1 MKAKKAITIISV
13 SVAAVIAAL
22 LVACCLFLWSG
33 YSGDEPCWI
42 YVRSG
47 ANDGD
52 VKSELSSSLGVTGS
66 RAATLWSL
74 FGGDASRAH
83 GAYRIEPGSSP
94 MKIYRTLKNRA
105 QTPVKLTF
113 NNIRTMNQLAS
124 RVASCVEVDSASFLA
139 ACDSL
144 LPGMGFKRAEYPAAF
159 LPDTYEF
166 YWTAS
171 PEKIVST
178 LAGHRNRYWNDER
191 RAKAKSMGLTPVQVA
206 TVASIAEEETN
217 NRGERGTVARLYL
230 NRVHKGMKLQADPT
244 VKFAVGDFSLRRIK
258 GVHLNVNSPYNTYLN
273 AGLPPGPIRIADA
286 ATLDATLNSKPHNYL
301 YMCAKEDFSGRHNF
315 ASDYSSHQANARKY
329 HKALNA
335 RGIK

>member
-1 MKAKKAITIISV
+1 MKRKKAVTIISA
-13 SVAAVIAAL
+13 SVAAVISAL
-22 LVACCLFLWSG
+22 LIACYMFLWLG
-33 YSGDEPCWI
+33 YSGDGPRWI
-42 YVRSG
+42 YVKSG
-47 ANDGD
+47 SSDKD

-66 RAATLWSL
+66 RASLLWSL
-74 FGGDASRAH
+74 FGGDAAKAH

-113 NNIRTMNQLAS
+113 NNIRTMNQLAA
-124 RVASCVEVDSASFLA
+124 RVASCVETDSASFLA

-144 LPGMGFKRAEYPAAF
+144 LPSMGFKRAEYPAAF

-171 PEKIVST
+171 PEKIVSV
-178 LAGHRNRYWNDER
+178 LAEHRNRFWNDDR
-191 RAKAKSMGLTPVQVA
+191 RAKAKSMGVTPVQTA
-206 TVASIAEEETN
+206 ILASIAEEETN
-217 NRGERGTVARLYL
+217 DRGERGIVARLYL

-244 VKFAVGDFSLRRIK
+244 VKYAVGDFSLRRIK
-258 GVHLNVNSPYNTYLN
+258 GVHLKVNSPYNTYLN

-286 ATLDATLNSKPHNYL
+286 VTLDATLNSKPHNYL

-315 ASDYSSHQANARKY
+315 ASDYGSHQANARKY
-329 HKALNA
+329 HKAINA

>member
-13 SVAAVIAAL
+13 SVAAGIVAV

-42 YVRSG
+42 YVKSG
-47 ANDGD
+47 SGNDE
-52 VKSELSSSLGVTGS
+52 VKSALSTSLGVAGS

-74 FGGDASRAH
+74 LGGDSEKAH

-94 MKIYRTLKNRA
+94 MKIYRTLKNGA

-124 RVASCVEVDSASFLA
+124 RVASCVEADSASFLA

-144 LPGMGFKRAEYPAAF
+144 LPPMGFKRAEYPAAF
-159 LPDTYEF
+159 IPDTYEF

-171 PEKIVST
+171 PEKIVGR
-178 LAGHRNRYWNDER
+178 LVDYRNRFWNDER

-258 GVHLNVNSPYNTYLN
+258 GAHLNVNSPYNTYLN